1 MTREQLAA
9 LYLAWSNDYL
19 TIAAFAAHHGL
30 YDQEAADLLNVA
42 RRCYE
47 NPHPD
52 A

>member
-1 MTREQLAA
+1 MNREQLAA
-9 LYLAWSNDYL
+9 LYLEWRNNYL
-19 TIAAFAAHHGL
+19 TIATWAEHHGL

-42 RRCYE
+42 RQCHE